1 MFEKVLIANRGEIAL
16 RVIRACRE
24 LGIPTVA
31 IYSEADRTAL
41 HVRFADEAVCIGPPP
56 AKDSYLH
63 IPAVLSAAEIT
74 GADAVHPGYGFL
86 AENIGFAKAL
96 KSHGITFI
104 GPEPEHLAMF
114 GDKLSAK
121 AAARAAGVP
130 LLPGSSGAVSDAV
143 EAAVVAK
150 EVGYPVLL
158 KAAFGGGGK
167 GMRVVRSEDELHRA
181 FRITSAEAEAAFGNG
196 AVFIERF
203 LERPRHVEVQV
214 AGDRYGNAIHLGER
228 DCSLQR
234 RHQKLV
240 EEAPAPNLDPKVRD
254 ALRDAAVRLAA
265 SSKYPTV
272 GTCEFLVQDEE
283 FFFLEVNPRIQVE
296 HPVTEQV
303 TGIDL
308 VSLQIRLA
316 AGEKMPY
323 AQSDITLTGHSIEVR
338 INAEDPWTFIP
349 SPGRITGYHA
359 PGGLGVRVDA
369 AVHEHATVQ
378 PFYDSMVAKLIVTA
392 KDRTAAI
399 RRLQWA
405 MDEFVVEG
413 IRTTLPMQRQLVA
426 DPMFAAVDY
435 HTKTVDSWVTTRDN

>member
-1 MFEKVLIANRGEIAL
+1 MFNKVLIANRGEIAL

-24 LGIPTVA
+24 LGVRTVA

-63 IPAVLSAAEIT
+63 IPAVISAAEIT

-86 AENIGFAKAL
+86 AENIGFARAL

-104 GPEPEHLAMF
+104 GPDPEHLAMF

-130 LLPGSSGAVSDAV
+130 LLPGSAGAVSDAD
-143 EAAVVAK
+143 EAATVAA

-167 GMRVVRSEDELHRA
+167 GMRVARDESELRRS
-181 FRITSAEAEAAFGNG
+181 FGITSNEAEAAFGNG

-214 AGDRYGNAIHLGER
+214 AGDQYGTAIHLGER

-234 RHQKLV
+234 RHQKLL
-240 EEAPAPNLDPKVRD
+240 EEAPAPNLDVRVRD
-254 ALRDAAVRLAA
+254 ALREAAVRLAEN
-265 SSKYPTV
+265 SGYYTV

-303 TGIDL
+303 TGVDL
-308 VSLQIRLA
+308 VALQIRLA
-316 AGEKMPY
+316 AGEKMPL
-323 AQSDITLTGHSIEVR
+323 AQSDVTLTGHSIEVR

-378 PFYDSMVAKLIVTA
+378 PFYDSMVAKLIVTG
-392 KDRTAAI
+392 KDRAAAI

-435 HTKTVDSWVTTRDN
+435 HTKTVDSWVTTRGD